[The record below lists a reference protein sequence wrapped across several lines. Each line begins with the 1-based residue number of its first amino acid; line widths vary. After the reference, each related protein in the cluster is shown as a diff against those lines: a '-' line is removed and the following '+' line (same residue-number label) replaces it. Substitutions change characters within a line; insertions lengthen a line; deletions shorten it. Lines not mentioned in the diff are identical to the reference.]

1 MIRFEQEQDGP
12 DLYLVYTPENN
23 TGKWLRDKLEEIDE
37 ASICASIF
45 HVTRERLVEFN
56 EKDSDYGE
64 EDYVFR
70 IGVISAGYYCID
82 SDVLGIN
89 YDLGIHVSIS
99 LERKTFCAVRNIS
112 IFRRLN
118 DFGLD
123 SLTIGGEEEGA
134 LPAEIFY
141 QLLNK
146 FPNSYELERYAKARI
161 SSIIRNHLPIEKD
174 FQVRYENYLN
184 KKESHQGTQLLEV
197 LTPYESGKFGDL
209 VKKMEDMLEH
219 SSSYSEKQWQDEILQ
234 IVLFIFPRYI
244 HAFKEGVVNDSWANK
259 YRRVDF
265 LLLDASGFIDVIE
278 IKKPSDQHLITSNCY
293 RENHV
298 PLREL
303 SGTIMQ
309 VEKYLYHFN
318 RWGPAGEK
326 VLKKKYKSTLSEN
339 LEIKIVN
346 PSGYIIMGRDEGLT
360 EEQMNDF
367 EVIRRKYRNVLDII
381 TYDDLLRRLKAI
393 RDHFN
398 SGFKP

>member
-1 MIRFEQEQDGP
+1 
-12 DLYLVYTPENN
+12 
-23 TGKWLRDKLEEIDE
+23 
-37 ASICASIF
+37 
-45 HVTRERLVEFN
+45 
-56 EKDSDYGE
+56 
-64 EDYVFR
+64 
-70 IGVISAGYYCID
+70 
-82 SDVLGIN
+82 
-89 YDLGIHVSIS
+89 
-99 LERKTFCAVRNIS
+99 
-112 IFRRLN
+112 
-118 DFGLD
+118 
-123 SLTIGGEEEGA
+123 
-134 LPAEIFY
+134 
-141 QLLNK
+141 
-146 FPNSYELERYAKARI
+146 
-161 SSIIRNHLPIEKD
+161 
-174 FQVRYENYLN
+174 
-184 KKESHQGTQLLEV
+184 V

-393 RDHFN
+393 RDHLN